1 MPIFRRPNLEP
12 EHWMVLAAYL
22 GKFADDRKTPDCFH
36 VFFPTASRL
45 KKSTRRSIN
54 TGSLAMTSAIG
65 SKSPVNEGKAPAS
78 KANYRP
84 ASR

>member
-1 MPIFRRPNLEP
+1 MPIIRRLNLEP
-12 EHWMVLAAYL
+12 EHWM
-22 GKFADDRKTPDCFH
+22 FSCP
-36 VFFPTASRL
+36 FPERASRL

-54 TGSLAMTSAIG
+54 TGSLAMRSAIG
-65 SKSPVNEGKAPAS
+65 SKSPVNEGKPAS